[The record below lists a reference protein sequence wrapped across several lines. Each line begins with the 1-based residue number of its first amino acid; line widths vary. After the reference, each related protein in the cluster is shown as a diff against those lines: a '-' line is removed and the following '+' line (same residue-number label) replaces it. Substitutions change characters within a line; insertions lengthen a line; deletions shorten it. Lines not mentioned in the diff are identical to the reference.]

1 MSSIFTKR
9 VWQERKNY
17 DGKCWN
23 IWKHSGHQHHHP
35 DIPMSDAIQK
45 PYTSYTCIKHVKA
58 EGRFKG
64 DFLIEWTSLIPLGL
78 NKHRLNTCN
87 YAIYKSRISRDRV
100 LLISDRYY
108 PWSSETKTF
117 YIDLLNKWRHCSL
130 TNCNLPLGKGIY
142 KTQLSGEKNFEVVG
156 TILLGVLIAR
166 RLFIRLYAQIRI
178 TQSHYCVD
186 CLHILDQGVWGL
198 IDCRLVECW
207 WPPDFL
213 FGSVHGN
220 DI

>member
-64 DFLIEWTSLIPLGL
+64 DFLIERTSLIPLGL

-130 TNCNLPLGKGIY
+130 TKTVTCHSAKEYIRKKKFRSRGDDFAGCLNCASFIYPPVRADKDQAVALLCGLPTY
-142 KTQLSGEKNFEVVG
+142 SRSE
-156 TILLGVLIAR
+156 
-166 RLFIRLYAQIRI
+166 
-178 TQSHYCVD
+178 
-186 CLHILDQGVWGL
+186 WGL

>member
-64 DFLIEWTSLIPLGL
+64 DFLIERTSLIPLSL

-117 YIDLLNKWRHCSL
+117 YSDLLNKWRHCSL
-130 TNCNLPLGKGIY
+130 TKIVTCHSAKEYIRLNYLGKKIS
-142 KTQLSGEKNFEVVG
+142 KS
-156 TILLGVLIAR
+156 
-166 RLFIRLYAQIRI
+166 
-178 TQSHYCVD
+178 
-186 CLHILDQGVWGL
+186 WG
-198 IDCRLVECW
+198 RFCW
-207 WPPDFL
+207 V
-213 FGSVHGN
+213 S
-220 DI
+220 